1 MISFRRNQISEN
13 TIEST
18 AHSVKLVSTET
29 ALLVS
34 TRWFA
39 LGATYRRPAS
49 LEVSG
54 ESSVSLAVWDHVMHV
69 RIAALALPF
78 AVLAIRR
85 MLR

>member
-1 MISFRRNQISEN
+1 MISFRRNQILEG

-18 AHSVKLVSTET
+18 EHSVNLVSTEI

-34 TRWFA
+34 ARWFA

-54 ESSVSLAVWDHVMHV
+54 ENNVSLAVWDHVMHV

>member
-1 MISFRRNQISEN
+1 MISVRRSQVSGG

-18 AHSVKLVSTET
+18 AHSVKLVSTEI

-54 ESSVSLAVWDHVMHV
+54 ESNVSLAVWDHVMHV